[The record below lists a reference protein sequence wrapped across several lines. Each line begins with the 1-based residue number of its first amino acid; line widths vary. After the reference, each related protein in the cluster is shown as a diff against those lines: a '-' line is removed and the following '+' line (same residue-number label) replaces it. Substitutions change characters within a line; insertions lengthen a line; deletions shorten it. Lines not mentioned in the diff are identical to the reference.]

1 MRISWLNVTSLNF
14 PVVFNWPLIWDGFWI
29 LWKFDQTLNSTPG
42 ESLFFSD
49 CGSPSF
55 LGLDLLVPQWKRTK
69 HQRAPPAWALGDFG
83 AETVYMNDA
92 NSISPISE
100 VNQWKDSVRSLKHYK
115 NNPLQ
120 VSLGD

>member
-1 MRISWLNVTSLNF
+1 MSLKFSVIYNCALIWEILWNVWKLKQTLSTPDRQLRVAVFSDRGSRLVPAFGVACPSVQAHKASKTPGGHSVTS
-14 PVVFNWPLIWDGFWI
+14 
-29 LWKFDQTLNSTPG
+29 
-42 ESLFFSD
+42 
-49 CGSPSF
+49 
-55 LGLDLLVPQWKRTK
+55 
-69 HQRAPPAWALGDFG
+69 G

-100 VNQWKDSVRSLKHYK
+100 VNQWKDRVRSLKHYK